1 VCAFHVVETEPQII
15 KNYIATGKVKLVYR
29 HLLQLGDGS
38 LRTGEASECA
48 ADQGKFWPMRAML
61 YARQNSVYG
70 GTDLDAT
77 LAGFAKDL
85 GLDTTTFSNCMQTHK
100 HQQFVQDDYRAAV
113 AAGVQ
118 FRPAFDINGAKL
130 TGAQPFTAFQKQI
143 DAALRR

>member
-48 ADQGKFWPMRAML
+48 ADQGKFWPMREIL
-61 YARQNSVYG
+61 YARQHSIYG
-70 GTDLDAT
+70 GDLDAT

-85 GLDTTTFSNCMQTHK
+85 GLDTTTFGNCMQTHK

-113 AAGVQ
+113 AAGIQ

-130 TGAQPFTAFQKQI
+130 TGALPFVTFQKQI
-143 DAALRR
+143 DAALSK

>member
-1 VCAFHVVETEPQII
+1 METEPQIVSS
-15 KNYIATGKVKLVYR
+15 YIATGQVKLVYR

-48 ADQGKFWPMRAML
+48 ADQGKFWPMRQAL
-61 YARQNSVYG
+61 YARQSEVYG
-70 GTDLDAT
+70 TGDLDAT
-77 LAGFAKDL
+77 LTGFAKDL
-85 GLDTTTFSNCMQTHK
+85 GLDTSAFGSCMQAHK

-130 TGAQPFTAFQKQI
+130 TGALPFAAFQKQI
-143 DAALRR
+143 ESALPK